1 MSKKFSRIVLTAFF
15 FTVLLVSVFIL
26 ISIPYLN
33 DYDPNLNLQE
43 EKIIT
48 IGKK

>member
-1 MSKKFSRIVLTAFF
+1 MSKKISQILLTAFF

-33 DYDPNLNLQE
+33 DYDPNFDLQE

-48 IGKK
+48 IGRK